1 MSLGRYRN
9 AGLFV
14 LLGALFGSSF
24 VAIKAGL
31 ETLPPVF
38 FAALRF
44 DVAAP
49 LLLLYAAWRHDAW
62 VPRCRADLA
71 GLVVGAVTIV
81 AVNNGLLFLGQRTI
95 TPAAASVM
103 YSLNPIL
110 SPAAAVVL
118 LGQRLDARGVVGI
131 GLGLVGVVVIVQP
144 SPETLTAG
152 STLGQLYVLAAAAG
166 IAVGSVLMRRIDA
179 TLDSVPLTAWAMALG
194 ATLLH
199 AWSYGLGES
208 AAGTPT
214 TWALALS
221 VLVVGVPATAVAYP
235 IYFTLIRRIG
245 PVRTNLVAY
254 VVPLFAALT
263 GWLLLGEPVTLA
275 TVVGFCIVVAGVSL
289 LERRV
294 VATELGRVVSLLD
307 RSEPPS
313 DD

>member
-14 LLGALFGSSF
+14 LLGVLFGSSF

-31 ETLPPVF
+31 AALPPVL

-49 LLLLYAAWRHDAW
+49 LLLAYAAWRYDAW
-62 VPRCRADLA
+62 LPRSRADLT
-71 GLVVGAVTIV
+71 GLAVGAVTIV

-103 YSLNPIL
+103 YSLNPLL
-110 SPAAAVVL
+110 SPAIAFLL
-118 LGQRLDARGVVGI
+118 LGQRLDARGIAGI

-166 IAVGSVLMRRIDA
+166 IALGSVLTRRIDA

-194 ATLLH
+194 AAILH
-199 AWSYGLGES
+199 AWSYGIGES
-208 AAGTPT
+208 VAGAPVTPRVV
-214 TWALALS
+214 LA
-221 VLVVGVPATAVAYP
+221 VLVVGVPATALAYP
-235 IYFTLIRRIG
+235 IYFVLIRRIG

-254 VVPLFAALT
+254 VVPVVAALT
-263 GWLLLGEPVTLA
+263 GWLLLGEAVTPA

-289 LERRV
+289 LERHV
-294 VATELGRVVSLLD
+294 VAAELARLSRLFDRVGS
-307 RSEPPS
+307 
-313 DD
+313 